1 MKKQGTGL
9 AEEEIVLLKAAA
21 EKVLPCAYAPY
32 SGIRVA
38 AALLDAKGGVHTGC
52 NVENSSYSLTICAER
67 SCLFGA
73 VARGCRCFKGMVV
86 VSDSEMVNSPC
97 GACRQVLWEFAP
109 HLEVVVFNPSG
120 AYYYQLETLLPA
132 AFALEENSRRERL
145 EGEGGEEVESG
156 EIGGTVY

>member
-1 MKKQGTGL
+1 MT
-9 AEEEIVLLKAAA
+9 EEEITLLKAAA
-21 EKVLPCAYAPY
+21 EKVLPYAYAPY

-38 AALLDAKGGVHTGC
+38 AALLDAEGKVHTGC
-52 NVENSSYSLTICAER
+52 NVENSSYSLTVCAER

-109 HLEVVVFNPSG
+109 QLEVVVFNPAG
-120 AYYYQLETLLPA
+120 RYRYFLEDLLPA
-132 AFALEENSRRERL
+132 AFALGAGTEQERA
-145 EGEGGEEVESG
+145 ESSKDG
-156 EIGGTVY
+156 KSEKEQEAEKR